1 MNTAPINFVW
11 RLLSLSWLTGP
22 IFGKEL
28 RVASRRRRNY
38 VLRSLYLLLFS
49 LFLAPVWVNSMV
61 MVYQQENIALYAS
74 RMAEAGRWITLTIV
88 WFQFCAIQLV
98 ALVILSTAISDEIYH
113 RTLGALMTT
122 PINSFQIVMGKLFS
136 RLLQLIILLAIS
148 LPLLAIV
155 RVFGGVSWGYVISSL
170 CITLT
175 TAIFVGSLSLF
186 FSILNRR
193 AYVVII
199 LTAVTIGVIF
209 ALLPL
214 LTALVVDVMGW
225 DTRARVDTLAS
236 ALLNSNPYVS
246 MFFNTLLMI
255 EPPGGRMPF
264 YSWYLQCGI
273 ILAASVLILSLSIK
287 MVRRAALRQATG
299 QLAPSPRAHRRRG
312 HTTQP
317 ARATTR
323 LRRIHGSPII
333 WKELRVPLLR
343 RHKIAA
349 FLSISCALIALFFS
363 YALFAAENALD
374 DEEAHMLYGSIFMGT
389 GIFFTIVLPSTCITS
404 EKEARSWP
412 LLLATTL
419 SDAHILW
426 AKVIGAVRRTLPAWL
441 FLFGHLVL
449 FALVGY
455 IHPIAIGQMAVLVIS
470 IVAFLSCTGIYFS
483 SRFKRTTTAVIMNFA
498 LAAAIWAVVPLLLI
512 ITHELGDIRSKWY
525 EDLAETYFDAN
536 PFVQAVVV
544 MDATADTSSPQNYE
558 WLSSGNLDLFESTGW
573 MAFCLLA
580 YLTLGWLFAWRA
592 KRRLRHN
599 VF

>member
-1 MNTAPINFVW
+1 
-11 RLLSLSWLTGP
+11 
-22 IFGKEL
+22 
-28 RVASRRRRNY
+28 
-38 VLRSLYLLLFS
+38 VLRSGYLLLFS

-61 MVYQQENIALYAS
+61 YQQASVALYAS

-113 RTLGALMTT
+113 RTLGVLMTT

-155 RVFGGVSWGYVISSL
+155 RVFGGVSWDYVISSL

-186 FSILNRR
+186 YSILNRR

-199 LTAVTIGVIF
+199 LTAVTIGAVF
-209 ALLPL
+209 ALFPL
-214 LTALVVDVMGW
+214 LIALAWDVFDWNRTVRVETLVTALV
-225 DTRARVDTLAS
+225 
-236 ALLNSNPYVS
+236 NSNPYVS
-246 MFFNTLLMI
+246 MFFNTALMI
-255 EPPGGRMPF
+255 EPRAGAGMPF
-264 YSWYLQCGI
+264 YSWYLQCAI

-287 MVRRAALRQATG
+287 MVRRAALRQAVG
-299 QLAPSPRAHRRRG
+299 QSDASPRARRRRG

-317 ARATTR
+317 ARTATR
-323 LRRIHGSPII
+323 LRRINGSPII
-333 WKELRVPLLR
+333 WKELRAPMLR
-343 RHKIAA
+343 RHKVIA
-349 FLSISCALIALFFS
+349 FILISIALILLFFS

-374 DEEAHMLYGSIFMGT
+374 DEGAHMLYVSIFMGT
-389 GIFFTIVLPSTCITS
+389 GILFTIVLPSTSITS

-426 AKVIGAVRRTLPAWL
+426 AKFIGAVRRTLPAWL
-441 FLFGHLVL
+441 FLFGHLLL
-449 FALVGY
+449 FVFVGY
-455 IHPIAIGQMAVLVIS
+455 IHPIAIGQMAILVVS
-470 IVAFLSCTGIYFS
+470 VVGFLSCTGIYFS

-498 LAAAIWAVVPLLLI
+498 LAAAIWAVVPLLLV
-512 ITHELGDIRSKWY
+512 ITHEVGHVRYRWF
-525 EDLAETYFDAN
+525 EGLAETYFDTN

-544 MDATADTSSPQNYE
+544 IEGTTDTSNPGNFN
-558 WLSSGNLDLFESTGW
+558 WLGGGSLDLLESTGW
-573 MAFCLLA
+573 MAFCMLA

>member
-1 MNTAPINFVW
+1 
-11 RLLSLSWLTGP
+11 
-22 IFGKEL
+22 
-28 RVASRRRRNY
+28 
-38 VLRSLYLLLFS
+38 
-49 LFLAPVWVNSMV
+49 
-61 MVYQQENIALYAS
+61 
-74 RMAEAGRWITLTIV
+74 MAEAGRWITLTIV

-113 RTLGALMTT
+113 RTLGVLMTT

-136 RLLQLIILLAIS
+136 RLLQLILLLAIS

-155 RVFGGVSWGYVISSL
+155 RVFGGVTWDYVISSL

-186 FSILNRR
+186 FSIFNRR

-199 LTAVTIGVIF
+199 LTAVTISAIF
-209 ALLPL
+209 ALFPL
-214 LTALVVDVMGW
+214 LIALAWDVFDWDRTVRVETLVTAVV
-225 DTRARVDTLAS
+225 
-236 ALLNSNPYVS
+236 NSNPYVS
-246 MFFNTLLMI
+246 MVFNTALMI
-255 EPPGGRMPF
+255 EPPRGRLPF

-299 QLAPSPRAHRRRG
+299 QLDASRRVRRRRG

-317 ARATTR
+317 ARGTTR
-323 LRRIHGSPII
+323 LRRVNGSPII
-333 WKELRVPLLR
+333 WKELRAPTLR
-343 RHKIAA
+343 RHKVTA
-349 FLSISCALIALFFS
+349 FILISIALILLFFS

-374 DEEAHMLYGSIFMGT
+374 DEGAHMLYVSIFMGT
-389 GIFFTIVLPSTCITS
+389 GMLFTIVLPSTSITS

-419 SDAHILW
+419 SDAHIIW
-426 AKVIGAVRRTLPAWL
+426 AKFIGAVRRTLPAWL
-441 FLFGHLVL
+441 FLFGHLLL
-449 FALVGY
+449 FAFVGY
-455 IHPIAIGQMAVLVIS
+455 IHPIAIGQMAILVVS
-470 IVAFLSCTGIYFS
+470 VVGFLSCTGIYFS

-512 ITHELGDIRSKWY
+512 ITHEVGHVRYRWF
-525 EDLAETYFDAN
+525 EDLAETYFNTN

-544 MDATADTSSPQNYE
+544 IEGTADTSSPGPGDYN
-558 WLSSGNLDLFESTGW
+558 WLGSPSLNLLESTGW
-573 MAFCLLA
+573 MAFCMLA

>member
-1 MNTAPINFVW
+1 M
-11 RLLSLSWLTGP
+11 
-22 IFGKEL
+22 
-28 RVASRRRRNY
+28 
-38 VLRSLYLLLFS
+38 LRSLYLLLFS
-49 LFLAPVWVNSMV
+49 LFLAPVWVNSV
-61 MVYQQENIALYAS
+61 AGGRPTVALYAA
-74 RMAEAGRWITLTIV
+74 RMAEAGKWITITIV

-113 RTLGALMTT
+113 RTLGVLMTT

-136 RLLQLIILLAIS
+136 RLLQLILLLAIS

-155 RVFGGVSWGYVISSL
+155 RVFGGVTWYYVISSL

-175 TAIFVGSLSLF
+175 TAIFIGSLSLF
-186 FSILNRR
+186 YSILNRR

-199 LTAVTIGVIF
+199 LTAVTVGAIF
-209 ALLPL
+209 ALFPL
-214 LTALVVDVMGW
+214 LIALAWDVFDWKVAVKWETLVTAWV
-225 DTRARVDTLAS
+225 
-236 ALLNSNPYVS
+236 NSNPYVS
-246 MFFNTLLMI
+246 MFCNTVVMV
-255 EPPGGRMPF
+255 EPGSLGGRIF
-264 YSWYLQCGI
+264 YSPYLQCGI

-299 QLAPSPRAHRRRG
+299 QLDASPRAHRRRG

-317 ARATTR
+317 ARTTTR

-333 WKELRVPLLR
+333 WKELRAPLLR

-349 FLSISCALIALFFS
+349 LLSISSALILLFFS
-363 YALFAAENALD
+363 YALFAEENALD
-374 DEEAHMLYGSIFMGT
+374 EEGVHILYVIIFMGT
-389 GIFFTIVLPSTCITS
+389 GIFFTIVLPSTSITS

-449 FALVGY
+449 FVFVGY

-470 IVAFLSCTGIYFS
+470 MVVFLSCTGIYFS

-498 LAAAIWAVVPLLLI
+498 LAAAIWAVVPLLLV
-512 ITHELGDIRSKWY
+512 ITHEVGHIRSRWY

-544 MDATADTSSPQNYE
+544 IDATAGTSHPQNYE